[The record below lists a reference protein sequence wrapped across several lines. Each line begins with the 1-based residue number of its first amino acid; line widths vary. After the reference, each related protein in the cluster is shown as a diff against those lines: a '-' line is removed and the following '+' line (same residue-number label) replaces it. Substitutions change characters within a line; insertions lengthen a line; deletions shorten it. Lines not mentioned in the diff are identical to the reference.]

1 MNIKKHNIKKEIH
14 KKLKQH
20 SPKAVH
26 KAKKIVGFKY
36 FKLILLLVSISLAYY
51 IFSNLEISN
60 LIPNFKNLSYIGTF
74 ISGILFTFGFSAPFS
89 VGFFIASQ
97 PNNIF
102 LAAIIGGVGATIG
115 DFFIFKTIKFSFM
128 NEFEELKK
136 TRVIH
141 KIRKMIYNN
150 KHILVKHYILY
161 VFAGIVIATPLPD
174 EIGVSMLAGLTSIK
188 PLRLIIIS
196 FILHTA
202 AIFMILMIGR

>member
-1 MNIKKHNIKKEIH
+1 MNIERHSIRKEIH
-14 KKLKQH
+14 RKLKQH

-36 FKLILLLVSISLAYY
+36 LKLILLLVSISLAYY
-51 IFSNLEISN
+51 IFSNLDISS
-60 LIPNFKNLSYIGTF
+60 LIPNFKNLSYIGAF
-74 ISGILFTFGFSAPFS
+74 ISGVLITFGFSAPFS
-89 VGFFIASQ
+89 VGFLITLQ
-97 PNNIF
+97 PNSIF
-102 LAAIIGGVGATIG
+102 LAAIIGGVGAAIG

-150 KHILVKHYILY
+150 KHILIKHYILY

-196 FILHTA
+196 FILHTSV
-202 AIFMILMIGR
+202 ILLILIIVH